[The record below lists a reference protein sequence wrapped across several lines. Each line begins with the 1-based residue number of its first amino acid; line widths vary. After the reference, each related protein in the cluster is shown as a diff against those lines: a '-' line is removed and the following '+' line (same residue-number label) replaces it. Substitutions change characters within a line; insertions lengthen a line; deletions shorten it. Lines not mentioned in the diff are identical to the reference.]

1 MNTRLVAVMLSI
13 AGGMITFRSAV
24 ALFVSPSPLVRNVIL
39 IVGAVVGAV
48 VGLRAARLRE
58 FF

>member
-1 MNTRLVAVMLSI
+1 VMLSI